1 MPKIKFDKKEFKAKV
16 KEMAKKHN
24 VPEDVMRMW
33 LKETYDV
40 VEKNYREKM
49 KQAAREALEA

>member
-1 MPKIKFDKKEFKAKV
+1 MPKIKFDKKEFEAKV
-16 KEMAKKHN
+16 KEMAKKHD
-24 VPEDVMRMW
+24 VTEDTMRKW
-33 LKETYDV
+33 LSDTYDA